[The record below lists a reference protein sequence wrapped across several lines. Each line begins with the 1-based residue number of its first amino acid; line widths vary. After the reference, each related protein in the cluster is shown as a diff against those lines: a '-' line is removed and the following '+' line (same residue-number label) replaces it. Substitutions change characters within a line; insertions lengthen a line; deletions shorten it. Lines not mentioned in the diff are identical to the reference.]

1 MDKKRYAG
9 VAVKHEGKVLFCKR
23 NSKGSYPGM
32 WSIPG
37 GSMEEGESPEST
49 ARREFYEEM
58 GVDIDG
64 EKLNFVGLIPR
75 FTRDGKK
82 LKGAMYVYQLD
93 ADKPIIP
100 DLNNA
105 IDGEEHTECGYYGLD
120 EMTSDKVGEYLHKLI
135 EVVLQ

>member
-1 MDKKRYAG
+1 MAG
-9 VAVKHEGKVLFCKR
+9 KHILLTLTPPAEMLQVIGEITIYWSRVTMMVDEGISRLL
-23 NSKGSYPGM
+23 
-32 WSIPG
+32 
-37 GSMEEGESPEST
+37 
-49 ARREFYEEM
+49 
-58 GVDIDG
+58 DIDG

-93 ADKPIIP
+93 ADKPVIP